1 MRYGNGVQEKK
12 LCFKTECGHSTLNIT
27 YLMVVLILERANQAV
42 NAVIADNS
50 QAARLLLAAQQ
61 LNECINRNDPR
72 APGNSWLPGVVD
84 SRNQWAPDP
93 CAKEREAVES
103 MQEAIAGE
111 KVAALQNL
119 GAAVAPQ
126 LAHPQDP
133 IPNTDP
139 AVPSSEFVVPD
150 PGQNNPFNPLTEEE
164 IMELIEQGMREPLE
178 EWDEH
183 MRDLSNQISTV
194 MRRLI
199 LWCPWGGPG
208 MKNLKWQYKPKNEDW
223 LNKWV
228 P

>member
-1 MRYGNGVQEKK
+1 
-12 LCFKTECGHSTLNIT
+12 
-27 YLMVVLILERANQAV
+27 MVVLILERSNQAV
-42 NAVIADNS
+42 NAVIASNS

-72 APGNSWLPGVVD
+72 SPGNSWIPGMVD
-84 SRNQWAPDP
+84 SKSQWAPDP

-103 MQEAIAGE
+103 IQQAIAGE

-150 PGQNNPFNPLTEEE
+150 PGQDNPLNPLTHQE
-164 IMELIEQGMREPLE
+164 IMELIEEGMREDPMEVPEDLLE
-178 EWDEH
+178 EWDR
-183 MRDLSNQISTV
+183 MVQNQMNQISTV
-194 MRRLI
+194 TKRLI

-208 MKNLKWQYKPKNEDW
+208 VKNLKWEYKPKNIDW